1 MTFYLFV
8 CNKVMFVISK
18 RAFIEVEPDTNCYK
32 AVAEVGKNEENVF
45 VLYVYG
51 YYNNKHVASILL
63 S

>member
-32 AVAEVGKNEENVF
+32 AVAEVGK
-45 VLYVYG
+45 
-51 YYNNKHVASILL
+51 KK
-63 S
+63 